1 MTMSAETEAAEP
13 ELDEKAAKAIYKHI
27 QTETEEVDLEE
38 YEEVNAEMA
47 ITQICGL
54 ARIHRQTW
62 YDNGVIYRLQEK
74 YSSINYEEGEGV
86 TIDAKKF
93 LEEYDS

>member
-1 MTMSAETEAAEP
+1 MTMSAETAEAEP
-13 ELDEKAAKAIYKHI
+13 DLDKKAAKAIHKHI
-27 QTETEEVDLEE
+27 QSKTEDIDLEK

-74 YSSINYEEGEGV
+74 YKSLNYEKGDGV
-86 TIDAKKF
+86 VIDAKKF
-93 LEEYDS
+93 LEEFNQ